1 MKSDAITVEAY
12 LGDLPED
19 RREAIDIVRKVIL
32 DTLPDGYDETIRW
45 GMITYEVP
53 LTTCPD
59 TYNGQPLQYAALAS
73 QKRHMAVY
81 LTGLYIDAELEKRF
95 VSRWKE
101 RGTRLDMGKSCI
113 RFRKLEDLEMDLVGE
128 VIQTFPVQA
137 FIEKMEQ
144 SRGAGS

>member
-12 LGDLPED
+12 LADLPGD
-19 RREAIDIVRKVIL
+19 RREAIDTVRKVIL
-32 DTLPDGYDETIRW
+32 DNLPDGYDETIRW

-81 LTGLYIDAELEKRF
+81 LTGLYIDAELQERF

-113 RFRKLEDLEMDLVGE
+113 RFRKLEGLEVDLVGD
-128 VIQTFPVQA
+128 VIQTFPVPA
-137 FIEKMEQ
+137 FIEKMQ
-144 SRGAGS
+144 RSREASS